1 MVFHTYINALQAEK
15 ISEAM
20 KDDTLLTDSKLDYDM
35 YDSYLEYLQCEIT
48 EAALKGNNHFKA
60 ILSDDRVEKMDKM
73 VEFLKSKGYEVTY
86 EKFDDFRSDPP
97 YAVGELEISW

>member
-1 MVFHTYINALQAEK
+1 MVFHRYINASQAEK

-20 KDDTLLTDSKLDYDM
+20 KDTPLVDSKLDYDIH
-35 YDSYLEYLQCEIT
+35 DSYIEYLEYEIT
-48 EAALKGNNHFKA
+48 EAALKGHDHFKTV
-60 ILSDDRVEKMDKM
+60 LSDTLVKKMDKI
-73 VEFLKSKGYEVTY
+73 VEFLKNKGYKVIY

>member
-1 MVFHTYINALQAEK
+1 MAFYRYINALQAEK

-20 KDDTLLTDSKLDYDM
+20 KDTPLIDSKLDYTIH
-35 YDSYLEYLQCEIT
+35 DSYLEYLQYEIT
-48 EAALKGNNHFKA
+48 EAALKGHDHFKT
-60 ILSDDRVEKMDKM
+60 ILSDELVKKIDKM
-73 VEFLKSKGYEVTY
+73 IEFLKDKGYKVTY